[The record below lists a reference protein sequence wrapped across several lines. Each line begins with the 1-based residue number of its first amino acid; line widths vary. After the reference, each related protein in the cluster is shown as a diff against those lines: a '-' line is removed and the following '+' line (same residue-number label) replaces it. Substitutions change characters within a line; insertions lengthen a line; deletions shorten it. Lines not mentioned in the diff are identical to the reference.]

1 MEIFLSVFHVV
12 IHVFFQH
19 MHTCIEWLSESMDT
33 SKPFANPALQ
43 KGGTMP
49 HLSLMLCGSGLLWSW
64 LRINYSTVFCV
75 CWLVGDMLLK
85 LLGWGG
91 GWVECGMER
100 IKEKQVSECCIGK
113 VVLHTNTLIG
123 CTPSL
128 LNTGCTHTTLLY
140 RHTHK
145 HPHSSTHTPS
155 FLNSGCVHTPSS
167 WTQVTHT
174 HPRYYTQAYTLL
186 ILAHLTLEHSL
197 HTHTHPH
204 CWTRLHP
211 HTPEHRLHTPHP
223 TPHSWTR
230 VAYIHSNFWTE
241 VMHTRLIVKHR
252 LHTPS
257 FLHTNTFILEL
268 GLHTHRLHNHHH
280 PSFLNTPTF
289 ILEHRLHTPTPHSWT
304 QLTPSLLNTGCNP
317 HPAAHTLPP
326 PAAHSWTHPPSF
338 LNSGCTHI
346 VIIEHG
352 LHPHTHTWTQ
362 VAHTPSFLNSGWTP
376 THPHFW
382 TQAAS
387 PHPSFLNSGCTHTPS
402 LLNTGCTHT
411 HLMQNIALIFEKK
424 QHNWRLVSNTLKWC
438 DPNVVTCVVLLD
450 HLLKCGRVCP
460 TGWTKH
466 LCGHD
471 GWCRHT
477 RIQTCT
483 HFPPTIT
490 IKDHL

>member
-174 HPRYYTQAYTLL
+174 LTLL
-186 ILAHLTLEHSL
+186 THPPSLL
-197 HTHTHPH
+197 HTGV
-204 CWTRLHP
+204 
-211 HTPEHRLHTPHP
+211 HTPHSS
-223 TPHSWTR
+223 TP
-230 VAYIHSNFWTE
+230 Y
-241 VMHTRLIVKHR
+241 
-252 LHTPS
+252 
-257 FLHTNTFILEL
+257 
-268 GLHTHRLHNHHH
+268 
-280 PSFLNTPTF
+280 
-289 ILEHRLHTPTPHSWT
+289 SWT
-304 QLTPSLLNTGCNP
+304 QSAHTHTPSLLNK
-317 HPAAHTLPP
+317 AAP
-326 PAAHSWTHPPSF
+326 
-338 LNSGCTHI
+338 
-346 VIIEHG
+346 
-352 LHPHTHTWTQ
+352 THTWTQ
-362 VAHTPSFLNSGWTP
+362 AAHTP
-376 THPHFW
+376 
-382 TQAAS
+382 
-387 PHPSFLNSGCTHTPS
+387 PHPSFLNSGCIHT
-402 LLNTGCTHT
+402 
-411 HLMQNIALIFEKK
+411 F
-424 QHNWRLVSNTLKWC
+424 
-438 DPNVVTCVVLLD
+438 
-450 HLLKCGRVCP
+450 
-460 TGWTKH
+460 
-466 LCGHD
+466 
-471 GWCRHT
+471 
-477 RIQTCT
+477 
-483 HFPPTIT
+483 
-490 IKDHL
+490 